1 MKSKEE
7 IINDSL
13 KLDKPPAEYNL
24 IEIHCFLALK
34 QLTIMFYN
42 KQVSKERAGETK
54 QKILSTYEKQC
65 KEYEFERSM
74 FQEHIQHIKATE
86 NARIK
91 LHKILN
97 GKDEYNS
104 PITEERLCETL
115 NICMEIISKVFKG
128 EFNE

>member
-1 MKSKEE
+1 MKSKEI

-13 KLDKPPAEYNL
+13 KLDKPPADYNL

-42 KQVSKERAGETK
+42 KQISKEKAGETK

-74 FQEHIQHIKATE
+74 FQEYIQHIKETE
-86 NARIK
+86 NARVK
-91 LHKILN
+91 LHKMLN
-97 GKDEYNS
+97 GKEPYNK
-104 PITEERLCETL
+104 PITEETMAETI
-115 NICMEIISKVFKG
+115 NTCMEIISKVFKG
-128 EFNE
+128 EFI

>member
-1 MKSKEE
+1 MKSKEV

-13 KLDKPPAEYNL
+13 KLDKPPADYNL

-42 KQVSKERAGETK
+42 KQISKEKAGETK

-74 FQEHIQHIKATE
+74 FQEHIQHIKETE
-86 NARIK
+86 NARVK
-91 LHKILN
+91 LQKMLN
-97 GKDEYNS
+97 GKEPYNK
-104 PITEERLCETL
+104 PITEETMAETI
-115 NICMEIISKVFKG
+115 NTCMEIISKVFKG
-128 EFNE
+128 EFI